1 MRVYAHHALRYCTR
15 TWLLIPHSRAPRTTT
30 PPPTNINTP
39 RRPTQC
45 NATRFHSIQFAVTT
59 NSTLSR
65 PPPEARWYTR
75 DELLA
80 VLSHNEG
87 TTLSRQEHKEI
98 AASAENSN
106 PHEKPDDANAQP
118 TAAAAAAS
126 TAPAA
131 AAAAATAPV
140 NMNRGPPFKIPPRT
154 AIGGVILSEWAH
166 GRAGPQP
173 VSSQT
178 ANL

>member
-1 MRVYAHHALRYCTR
+1 MHIMHFAIAPVPGFSSRIRARLAPPHHHQRTSTR
-15 TWLLIPHSRAPRTTT
+15 HVVQR
-30 PPPTNINTP
+30 
-39 RRPTQC
+39 
-45 NATRFHSIQFAVTT
+45 NATQRNSIQFNSIQFAVTT

-118 TAAAAAAS
+118 TAAAAS